1 MRIKTHIGLFFL
13 GHLSAQRCPILVPP
27 ENAETVCQ
35 IESDGT
41 EICQVFCDDGFTFA
55 ESTRNQFSCLKGN
68 WQPEP
73 NLPSCVDKSLLKHG
87 GFLNRSGMLSK
98 YYFKLSDWPTSG
110 PETGSDWLREPSR
123 QHLFE
128 SHLRIS
134 FAK

>member
-1 MRIKTHIGLFFL
+1 MRIKAHIGLFFL

-73 NLPSCVDKSLLKHG
+73 NLPNCVDKSLLEHG
-87 GFLNRSGMLSK
+87 GFLNRSGMFSK
-98 YYFKLSDWPTSG
+98 LYFKLSDWPSL
-110 PETGSDWLREPSR
+110 PE
-123 QHLFE
+123 
-128 SHLRIS
+128 
-134 FAK
+134 A